1 MNTADINNALRKLVD
16 GFQDRDGLWSLQYG
30 EIPLHVVTDV
40 PADRIRVFAP
50 VTGVDLADSA
60 LLFRLL
66 RANFETAL
74 DARYC
79 IWRGTLYAAFMH
91 PLGALDEPTFVD
103 GMEQVVTLVKTTGDT
118 FSSTGLRFSGPEG
131 H

>member
-1 MNTADINNALRKLVD
+1 MNTADINNVLRKLVD

-30 EIPLHVVTDV
+30 EIPLHIVTDV

-91 PLGALDEPTFVD
+91 PLAALDEPTFVD

-118 FSSTGLRFSGPEG
+118 FASTGLRFSGPEG